1 MLKLHAPTEILRE
14 IVRFVRWVRIL
25 PYNAFRPWRTCIT
38 PLCKLIS
45 AVLPCNPKGIA
56 CIVTIDVKCVMD
68 GFFKFLGF
76 VRLCGAIDHSRT

>member
-14 IVRFVRWVRIL
+14 IVRFVHRVRIL

-45 AVLPCNPKGIA
+45 AVLPCYPKGIA
-56 CIVTIDVKCVMD
+56 CIVAIDVKCVMD
-68 GFFKFLGF
+68 GFFKLFGF